1 MVNLVNQ
8 IVEDS
13 AIFERKFREKNY
25 SISEK
30 NKFVKINELAK
41 RDSSYKN
48 QMKLFWDFTEEK
60 KLHEFE
66 DWNIIHLKI
75 RGNKEIIIENNPIFI
90 TLGKETDANHGTE
103 IKNNHLTE
111 GAYKSSNEIKKPN
124 YDDNVHQEGCIQEPS
139 NSIGSNKMK
148 FYQPKEKLG
157 LKNWLISIK
166 HSISL
171 EEESKEIYPTC
182 LELIPEKDIIVIG
195 SNKGEIY
202 LLDKSQGIINK
213 KFKKMCGKIKSLCY
227 LNDEGSFLSGS
238 KDGIIVRWYLD
249 DTEPFVYRFKKQNK
263 ITSIVYTGNME
274 SAFVSIGP
282 NILLFN
288 ILTFQQTPNFKINLK
303 KDISIMKW
311 SETNLITG
319 HVNGEINV
327 IDYSSKAIII
337 TYHEQVLKIK
347 DICFLNYSD
356 SMAIAAC
363 SKDKSVKMYSKK
375 EKLLFKVLEVSPA
388 DIYPVR
394 LSYCCDTKTII
405 VCYNNGN
412 FFTVN
417 YFTGKKKYH
426 YSKESRITGCLYPGD
441 SSSIIFGNVEGNID
455 IFAVK

>member
-1 MVNLVNQ
+1 MVNMVNQ
-8 IVEDS
+8 IIEDS

-30 NKFVKINELAK
+30 NKFDKINDFAK
-41 RDSSYKN
+41 IDDSYKN
-48 QMKLFWDFTEEK
+48 QMKLFWNFTEEK

-66 DWNIIHLKI
+66 DWNIIQQKI
-75 RGNKEIIIENNPIFI
+75 KANKEIIIENNPIFI
-90 TLGKETDANHGTE
+90 TLCKETEANNGHD
-103 IKNNHLTE
+103 IINNHLTK
-111 GAYKSSNEIKKPN
+111 GVHKSSNEIKKQI
-124 YDDNVHQEGCIQEPS
+124 DEENVHQEGSIKEPP

-148 FYQPKEKLG
+148 YYQPKEKIG
-157 LKNWLISIK
+157 LKNWLISLK
-166 HSISL
+166 QSISL
-171 EEESKEIYPTC
+171 EEESKDIYPTC
-182 LELIPEKDIIVIG
+182 FEQIAEKDIIVIG

-202 LLDKSQGIINK
+202 LLDKSQGLICK
-213 KFKKMCGKIKSLCY
+213 KFKKMSGKIKSLCY

-249 DTEPFVYRFKKQNK
+249 DTEPIIYRFKQQQR
-263 ITSIVYTGNME
+263 ITSIVYTGNRE

-288 ILTFQQTPNFKINLK
+288 ILTFQQTPKFKIDLK
-303 KDISIMKW
+303 KDISVMKW

-319 HVNGEINV
+319 HINGEINV
-327 IDYSSKAIII
+327 IDYSSKAILI
-337 TYHEQVLKIK
+337 TYSEQVLKIK
-347 DICFLNYSD
+347 DICFLNYID
-356 SMAIAAC
+356 SMAIVAC
-363 SKDKSVKMYSKK
+363 SKDKSVKMFSKSEK
-375 EKLLFKVLEVSPA
+375 KLLKVLEVSPA

-394 LSYCCDTKTII
+394 LSYCYDTKTII

-441 SSSIIFGNVEGNID
+441 SSSIVFGNVEGNID